1 VNPPPHPG
9 LDDTDEAV
17 RELRTRLRHADAAL
31 PAPPGLTLRVL
42 RRPAPRPLWRSAFA
56 LGLATVVAV
65 AAVGLGAYLFGA
77 SSHAG
82 PERLAPPA
90 ARAASVE
97 TTIHNTEVPCRSLRT
112 IVCSLGVFKEPRL
125 SSRMADLATRVWHGD
140 RVLLVCVI
148 ANGPLVNDETGIG
161 SRHWYR
167 VVVLDTE
174 TEGWLPAVRTRNE
187 AEIPDCAY

>member
-1 VNPPPHPG
+1 VNPPSPPG

-17 RELRTRLRHADAAL
+17 RELRTRLRDADAAL
-31 PAPPGLTLRVL
+31 SEPPGLTLRVM
-42 RRPAPRPLWRSAFA
+42 RRPAPRPLWRGAFA
-56 LGLATVVAV
+56 LGLAAVVAV
-65 AAVGLGAYLFGA
+65 AAVGLGAYLFGV
-77 SSHAG
+77 STHTG
-82 PERLAPPA
+82 PERVTPPA

-97 TTIHNTEVPCRSLRT
+97 SEVYNTEVPCRSLRT

-125 SSRMADLATRVWHGD
+125 SARMVDLATRVWHGD
-140 RVLLVCVI
+140 RVLLVCMV

-167 VVVLDTE
+167 VVVLDTG